1 MQMIALID
9 WRGTHDDAKADPASM
24 QFTTRPAKSCK
35 GCIFEKQR
43 VSVCRKAADAA
54 ALAGL
59 ADCDTGVI
67 YILRA
72 QDPRQLD
79 LVEDV

>member
-9 WRGTHDDAKADPASM
+9 WRGAHDDASYDPASM
-24 QFTTRPAKSCK
+24 QFTTRLGGTCK

-72 QDPRQLD
+72 QDPRQLN
-79 LVEDV
+79 LVEGV